1 MDLVHSWGV
10 ELAVYLQTKL
20 SGYQDVFNAASS
32 VADLHTT
39 FFFFFPI
46 WFHLR
51 RDTAIR
57 LIWVAVL
64 GDWLNLVLKWY
75 GGAGGERRKAGRR
88 ESVPAYCACLPPPPG
103 RVLFGERPYWWV
115 QETRF
120 YGAGP
125 RPGLQQF
132 PITCETG
139 PGTLQNRVLR
149 GEGKDSAGGE
159 RTGQNSTSANL
170 FMERR
175 NDYAT
180 PSEHRPELQKG
191 TSEIPNEDFYLCGG
205 GAGVGEL
212 PDPPGGPVM
221 NVCLLQE
228 APRVTPWAP
237 PRSGM

>member
-1 MDLVHSWGV
+1 MDLLHSWGV
-10 ELAVYLQTKL
+10 ELAVYLQTSY
-20 SGYQDVFNAASS
+20 SGYQDVFNVAST

-51 RDTAIR
+51 REAALC

-64 GDWLNLVLKWY
+64 GDWINLVLKWY
-75 GGAGGERRKAGRR
+75 EVTAGRHPKAKR
-88 ESVPAYCACLPPPPG
+88 QDSICIIVRVSVCG

-139 PGTLQNRVLR
+139 PGTVH
-149 GEGKDSAGGE
+149 SSE
-159 RTGQNSTSANL
+159 R
-170 FMERR
+170 
-175 NDYAT
+175 
-180 PSEHRPELQKG
+180 
-191 TSEIPNEDFYLCGG
+191 
-205 GAGVGEL
+205 
-212 PDPPGGPVM
+212 
-221 NVCLLQE
+221 
-228 APRVTPWAP
+228 
-237 PRSGM
+237 